1 MAVESEN
8 RSLSIEVGLELRRKI
23 EVAAA
28 KQELPLRD
36 YIIEVLDRAT
46 AESVEPDGPTASE
59 VWAKLSARSFAR
71 DWASEEN
78 SVYDQLP
85 QG

>member
-1 MAVESEN
+1 MAVDSEH
-8 RSLSIEVGLELRRKI
+8 RSLSIEVGPELRRKI

-46 AESVEPDGPTASE
+46 AESVEPDVSTDSE
-59 VWAKLSARSFAR
+59 IWAKLSARSFVR
-71 DWASEEN
+71 DWASEED

-85 QG
+85 

>member
-1 MAVESEN
+1 MAVESEH
-8 RSLSIEVGLELRRKI
+8 RSLSIEVGPELRRKI

-46 AESVEPDGPTASE
+46 AESVDPDASVDNE

-71 DWASEEN
+71 DWASDED

-85 QG
+85 